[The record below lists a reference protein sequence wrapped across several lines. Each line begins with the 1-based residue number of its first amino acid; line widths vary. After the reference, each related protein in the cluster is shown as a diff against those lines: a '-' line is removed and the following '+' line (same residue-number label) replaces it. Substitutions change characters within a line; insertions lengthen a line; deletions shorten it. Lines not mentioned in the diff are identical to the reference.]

1 MKQKEKLNH
10 INFIQFSLQS
20 LSTEAKIRVLKAMV
34 CYIINQHE
42 PLISWKTFFLMTMLL
57 PIRSAF
63 FQDSYAFIEATS
75 SGQ

>member
-1 MKQKEKLNH
+1 MKQKQKLNH

-20 LSTEAKIRVLKAMV
+20 LSTEAKIRVLKAME

-42 PLISWKTFFLMTMLL
+42 PWRTFFLMTMLL
-57 PIRSAF
+57 PIQSAF